1 MKWTAHY
8 MATNAFTGK
17 YMPVYLGEYFKTRK
31 ALIAYLE
38 TLGWTEYGFN
48 PNVMVKDTEDGREI
62 VNLVK
67 E

>member
-38 TLGWTEYGFN
+38 TLGWAEYGF
-48 PNVMVKDTEDGREI
+48 T
-62 VNLVK
+62 LTSW
-67 E
+67 